1 MNKTKRFLFLLRAIF
16 IMALLVACGGESTET
31 AGTEAADSSQ
41 TTTTATTTITN
52 NVAEGVAENSQ
63 SHEAA
68 DDYLWDSSQEL
79 SIQLNGDS
87 IVAAGEGVTVV
98 DSTATIVAAGTYH
111 FVGSLTN
118 GQIVVDTADEGLV
131 RLILDGV
138 TIANQ
143 STAPIEVR
151 NAEKVVIILAD
162 NSQNF
167 VSDGE
172 NYLFADAETDEPNG
186 AIFSKADLTIAGNGS
201 LTVTGN
207 YNDGI
212 VSKDGLIVAGG
223 NITVNAADDG
233 LRGKDYVLVEGGR
246 LTVTAGGDGLKA
258 DNEEEADKGY
268 ILVTGGEVGIVSGRD
283 ALEAATDLLIQDGQ
297 FNLLSG
303 GGNQASLSEDSSAK
317 GMKAGVSLTIEAG
330 LFTIDSADDALHSD
344 QNMVING
351 GTFTIATGD
360 DGLHVESAVV
370 INGGDVTINQSYEGI
385 EGKVIT
391 LNDGNIHLAASDD
404 GLNVVSGGSSSGN
417 GGPGGGGP
425 GGGGGP
431 FGGAA
436 VATDNYFYMNGG
448 YLVIEATGDGL
459 DVNGA
464 VEMSGGVVIVNGPT
478 ERMNGALDYD
488 GWFHISG
495 GLVVAAGSAGMAQ
508 APDQD
513 SSQYSLLVNFETMY
527 PAGTLIHIQSE
538 DGTDILTFA
547 PTKAYQSIALSSPNL
562 RDGTTYQ
569 IFVGGSATGTVT
581 DGLYQGGNYQG
592 GEVYASFTVSNIVT
606 QIGNTSFRP

>member
-1 MNKTKRFLFLLRAIF
+1 MNKTKRFLFLLTAIF
-16 IMALLVACGGESTET
+16 IMALLVACGGESMET

-41 TTTTATTTITN
+41 TTTTATTTIIN

-68 DDYLWDSSQEL
+68 DDYLWDSSQEV

-87 IVAAGEGVTVV
+87 IAVTGEGVTVG

-111 FVGSLTN
+111 LRGSLTN
-118 GQIVVDTADEGLV
+118 GQIVVDAAGDGLV
-131 RLILDGV
+131 QLILDGV
-138 TIANQ
+138 DLSNQ
-143 STAPIEVR
+143 STAPLEVR

-162 NSQNF
+162 DSQNF
-167 VSDGE
+167 VTDGE

-201 LTVTGN
+201 LTVVGN

-212 VSKDGLIVAGG
+212 ASKDGLIVAGG

-233 LRGKDYVLVEGGR
+233 LRGKDYVLIEGGR
-246 LTVTAGGDGLKA
+246 LAVTAGGDGLKA

-268 ILVTGGEVGIVSGRD
+268 ILVTGGEVGVISGRD
-283 ALEAATDLLIQDGQ
+283 ALEAATDILIQDGQ

-303 GGNQASLSEDSSAK
+303 GGSQAVLSEDSSAK
-317 GMKAGVSLTIEAG
+317 GIKAGVSLTIDAG
-330 LFTIDSADDALHSD
+330 LFSIDSADDALHSD
-344 QNMVING
+344 ANLVING

-360 DGLHVESAVV
+360 DGLHAESALV
-370 INGGDVTINQSYEGI
+370 INDGEIAITQSYEGI

-391 LNDGNIHLAASDD
+391 LNDGNIRLVASDD
-404 GLNVVSGGSSSGN
+404 GLNVVSEGSSGGN

-425 GGGGGP
+425 GGGPGGG
-431 FGGAA
+431 GGAA
-436 VATDNYFYMNGG
+436 ASDNYFYMNGG
-448 YLVIEATGDGL
+448 YLVVETTGDGL
-459 DVNGA
+459 DVNGS

-513 SSQYSLLVNFETMY
+513 SSQHSLLVNFETTY

-538 DGTDILTFA
+538 DGTNLLTFA
-547 PTKAYQSIALSSPNL
+547 PTKAYQSIALSSPDL
-562 RDGTTYQ
+562 QEGTTYQ
-569 IFVGGSATGTVT
+569 IFVGGSSTGTVT
-581 DGLYQGGNYQG
+581 DGLYQGGSYQG